1 MSQFSRWLSG
11 GDLRSDGRA
20 PEIAEIVLQDRSLLE
35 DLLGCLDSDDAV
47 VRGRAADAVERVA
60 RLNPGWL
67 LGEMPRLLSLARSD
81 PVPMVRWH
89 MAMILGYLAVYPEWA
104 DALAEVLLELLQDD
118 SVFVRSWAIVSACIL
133 ARWYP
138 ERADEITDQ
147 ITHLQHDK
155 SIAVRSKVRK
165 ALSLLVA
172 SDLPFP
178 KGWLKSPH
186 HKELE

>member
-1 MSQFSRWLSG
+1 MSQFSSWLSV

-35 DLLGCLDSDDAV
+35 DLLGCLDSDHAV
-47 VRGRAADAVERVA
+47 VRGRAADAVERIA

-89 MAMILGYLAVYPEWA
+89 MAMIFGYLVVYPEWG
-104 DALAEVLLELLQDD
+104 DALAEVLLDLLQDE

-138 ERADEITDQ
+138 KCTADIMDRMKL
-147 ITHLQHDK
+147 LQQDE

-165 ALSLLVA
+165 ALGMLVNP
-172 SDLPFP
+172 DMPFP

-186 HKELE
+186 QKKPQ